1 MEDKRCKRCIM
12 PATYPGITFNDEG
25 ICNYCTGSRP
35 VTSENKAD
43 LIGEDKLIK
52 LIRGEKNKGEYDC
65 VVPLSGGKDSTY
77 ALYYAVKKLGLK
89 PLAVTYSSGFQTQM
103 AMDNIQNACEIL
115 NVPCVIEKANQ
126 KNQDKLLKDSL
137 RISDVIGSFVLTCLS
152 CGTLIKAIPTKVAK
166 QRKIPYILF
175 GDSIRESV
183 RLIKLKSKIENAD
196 YKKVRDNNFIV
207 GIVERF
213 AKLKEVRMTPFKFL
227 HILPRLIRYRVLTMY
242 QLLSLGV
249 PLKQA
254 VFPNI
259 GIELRE
265 NDPQMI
271 HFFDYIDWDPVE
283 GINVLTKE
291 LKWKHPPDR
300 KSRFDCCLNCF
311 GSYDALRKGGISG
324 NGIIACNLIR
334 EGLLSREE
342 ALKVEQ
348 ICMDTVE
355 QQCRDVI
362 NKLGLSNIVIRDL
375 DKGQQKNQ

>member
-1 MEDKRCKRCIM
+1 
-12 PATYPGITFNDEG
+12 
-25 ICNYCTGSRP
+25 
-35 VTSENKAD
+35 
-43 LIGEDKLIK
+43 
-52 LIRGEKNKGEYDC
+52 
-65 VVPLSGGKDSTY
+65 
-77 ALYYAVKKLGLK
+77 
-89 PLAVTYSSGFQTQM
+89 
-103 AMDNIQNACEIL
+103 
-115 NVPCVIEKANQ
+115 
-126 KNQDKLLKDSL
+126 
-137 RISDVIGSFVLTCLS
+137 
-152 CGTLIKAIPTKVAK
+152 VAK